1 MRQTDYISNTTQ
13 IILTLNRKTMDRPP
27 TILVQG
33 SCIDF
38 EKERP
43 KIMEFIGT
51 LELGAHEKGKIE
63 CSSSGRA
70 LGWDFFYIYFEPDF
84 VEKLLDLYPEIQKQ
98 EGNDTEHCFV
108 IWLGKQMKKSKLE
121 YYLKLK
127 DVPREGV
134 RGFRLNP
141 ENYRD
146 DSDLEKLR

>member
-1 MRQTDYISNTTQ
+1 M
-13 IILTLNRKTMDRPP
+13 NRKTVNRPP

-33 SCIDF
+33 SCLDF

-43 KIMEFIGT
+43 GIIEFIDT
-51 LELGAHEKGKIE
+51 LEWGAHEKGKIE

-70 LGWDFFYIYFEPDF
+70 LGWDFFYIYFDPDF

-98 EGNDTEHCFV
+98 EGNDVEHCFV

-127 DVPREGV
+127 DVPREGA

-146 DSDLEKLR
+146 DNDLEKLR